1 MGMKNAWKMFSDL
14 LDVARGRL
22 PGDLGPAQRIRLIAG
37 AGLSSLVF
45 VAAWGVA
52 AGSTDALLALSNAA
66 KVPMVLLFSVLAALP
81 AGLLAHRLSDSPES
95 TRSVLLSF
103 AGSVFAGSLVAA
115 VLSPLVAVYYLSSA
129 WAGPYLGI
137 GSAFLAV
144 GVAAMLL
151 LHTGVRLAPSAERKS
166 RLIPKLVFAVVTL
179 GVMPQFIAIASPILP
194 EHTVFDEGIDV
205 VDVMPGVR

>member
-1 MGMKNAWKMFSDL
+1 MKNAWKMFSDL
-14 LDVARGRL
+14 LDVARGRR
-22 PGDLGPAQRIRLIAG
+22 PDDLGPAQGIRLMAG
-37 AGLSSLVF
+37 AALSSLAF
-45 VAAWGVA
+45 VGAWGLA

-95 TRSVLLSF
+95 TRSLLLTF
-103 AGSVFAGSLVAA
+103 AGSIFAGSLVAA
-115 VLSPLVAVYYLSSA
+115 VLAPLVAVYYVSSA

-144 GVAAMLL
+144 AVAALL
-151 LHTGVRLAPSAERKS
+151 LLRSGAPEATPADRKS

-179 GVMPQFIAIASPILP
+179 GVMPQFIALASPILP
-194 EHTVFDEGIDV
+194 EHTIFDEGIDI
-205 VDVMPGVR
+205 VDVMPEVG

>member
-1 MGMKNAWKMFSDL
+1 MKNAWKMFSDL

-22 PGDLGPAQRIRLIAG
+22 PGDLGPAQHIRLIAG
-37 AGLSSLVF
+37 AALSSLVF
-45 VAAWGVA
+45 VAAWGLA
-52 AGSTDALLALSNAA
+52 AGSTDALLALSNVA

-81 AGLLAHRLSDSPES
+81 AGLLAHRLSDNPES

-103 AGSVFAGSLVAA
+103 AGAVFAGSLVAA

-144 GVAAMLL
+144 GLAAVFL
-151 LHTGVRLAPSAERKS
+151 LHTGIRSAPAAERKS
-166 RLIPKLVFAVVTL
+166 RLIPKLVFAAVTL